1 MRVEVAHRFH
11 GPPSMGHGGYV
22 AGLLAEQ
29 LSGSAAQVT
38 LRRPTPLDR
47 ALELVLADGQPGGSV
62 RLLDGEQLVAEAV
75 AASLELAVPR
85 PPSLA
90 QAAAA
95 ELGSPS
101 FYRERGVH
109 PTCFGCSRAREP
121 GDGLRVFAGPC
132 EVDGQRIVA
141 ARWTPGPS
149 FADDAGDVRALYA
162 LAALDCAGAFAFIVD
177 GERAGLLGRI
187 VLAQHAKARADQHLI
202 VTGWQIGRD
211 GKKLLAGT
219 ALFTADGELCASAK
233 ATWFPF

>member
-1 MRVEVAHRFH
+1 
-11 GPPSMGHGGYV
+11 MGHGGYV

-29 LSGSAAQVT
+29 LSAPVVQVT
-38 LRRPTPLDR
+38 LRKPTPLDR
-47 ALELVLADGQPGGSV
+47 PLVLELPSGEGKSA
-62 RLLDGEQLVAEAV
+62 RLLDGELLLAEAV
-75 AASLELAVPR
+75 PGTLELDVPD

-90 QAAAA
+90 AAAAA
-95 ELGSPS
+95 EAGSPS
-101 FYRERGVH
+101 YYGERGVH
-109 PTCFGCSRAREP
+109 PTCFGCSRLREP

-132 EVDGQRIVA
+132 EVKGRPMVA
-141 ARWTPGPS
+141 ARFSEGSS
-149 FADDAGDVRALYA
+149 FATDAGDVRALYA

-177 GERAGLLGRI
+177 GVRAGLLGRI
-187 VLAQHAKARADQHLI
+187 VLAMHREVRAEQELI